1 MLSLNASTDVFKS
14 SLLTIGRFRCPPGHR
29 LWNAENRA
37 DGPPTVVFPRVPVR
51 INQAGR
57 RSVVADANC
66 VMFYNSGQAYTRAL
80 LTNRGDECE
89 YFSVSPGVLTAI
101 AEEFDPSV
109 GDRPLAPFRFPN
121 GPTDAVSYLRQR
133 RLFQYVASID
143 SADKLLVQ
151 EEFFDILR
159 GVFATAFRTRNSIAH
174 SRSPA
179 TLRAHADAAETTKEV
194 LGRFY
199 HDRLLLEDIAES
211 VHVSPYHLCRIF
223 RTHTGYSLH
232 AYIEHLRLRQ
242 ALESLADRSIDL
254 TTLAFDL
261 GYSSHAHFTRAF
273 RRLYG
278 LTPSAARDHGS
289 LNRLRQKQARL

>member
-1 MLSLNASTDVFKS
+1 
-14 SLLTIGRFRCPPGHR
+14 
-29 LWNAENRA
+29 
-37 DGPPTVVFPRVPVR
+37 
-51 INQAGR
+51 
-57 RSVVADANC
+57 
-66 VMFYNSGQAYTRAL
+66 MFYNSGQAYTRGL
-80 LTNRGDECE
+80 LTDRGDECE
-89 YFSVSPGVLTAI
+89 YFSVSPGVLAAI

-133 RLFQYVASID
+133 QLFQYVASTD
-143 SADKLLVQ
+143 SADQLLVQ

-159 GVFATAFRTRNSIAH
+159 NVFATAFRIRDSITH
-174 SRSPA
+174 PRSPT
-179 TLRAHADAAETTKEV
+179 TLRAHADAADATKEL
-194 LGRFY
+194 LGRCY

-242 ALESLADRSIDL
+242 ALESLADKSIDL
-254 TTLAFDL
+254 TTLALDL

-273 RRLYG
+273 RRLFG
-278 LTPSAARDHGS
+278 LTPSAARDRGALS
-289 LNRLRQKQARL
+289 RLRQKQARL